1 MDEVIKKV
9 AALGLPG
16 IVLVIV
22 MATTG
27 LTGAAAIT
35 TALAILGGPAGMLG
49 GIAVLGLTGL
59 ITDGLAKV
67 GLENLLTAVYCD
79 RRQQEAPGKLLS
91 ELDSLVILDGDIK
104 HQLRLTITE
113 GCGCEGKTDAS
124 LLEVTQQA
132 IALLNAVPG
141 ITSAHHRDF
150 SSATPIA
157 RLRDGTTLR
166 TWKNLVGV
174 DHVFLADYNDRMV
187 YGGFVGWIHS
197 EGLHQAIAQIKRE
210 LT

>member
-67 GLENLLTAVYCD
+67 GLENLFN
-79 RRQQEAPGKLLS
+79 RRLLRSPPARSAGK
-91 ELDSLVILDGDIK
+91 
-104 HQLRLTITE
+104 
-113 GCGCEGKTDAS
+113 
-124 LLEVTQQA
+124 VT
-132 IALLNAVPG
+132 V
-141 ITSAHHRDF
+141 
-150 SSATPIA
+150 
-157 RLRDGTTLR
+157 
-166 TWKNLVGV
+166 
-174 DHVFLADYNDRMV
+174 
-187 YGGFVGWIHS
+187 
-197 EGLHQAIAQIKRE
+197 
-210 LT
+210 